1 MQRLRSLAAHASPP
15 VLNAQLALAD
25 AVRRAQGDALE
36 ALGFGPCGCAHDV
49 VASGPGWRLRAYR
62 GSGGGRPLLIVPAP
76 IKRPYVWDIAP
87 AVSVVRRLLQEGL
100 RVHLLEW
107 TPPASRAERADLDAH
122 VDAIGACA
130 ALIAQEAGAGGAPI
144 LIGHSF
150 GGTLSTAFAASD
162 PRAPAALV
170 LLSAPLCFGER
181 VCPFRDAL
189 VALAP
194 VSPSEREPVAGSML
208 TLASV
213 LASPQ
218 TFVWSRLADLFASLA
233 DPPGLAAHL
242 RVTRWALDEVP
253 LPGRLMRQILGWLYG
268 EDRFYQGT
276 LPLKGRIVGP
286 GDLSTPTLAVV
297 VAADEIA
304 PSRAVAPF
312 LDAAPARSRLIEYP
326 GETGVGL
333 QHLALL
339 VGRQAH
345 RRVWPEIIAWIKAQ
359 R

>member
-1 MQRLRSLAAHASPP
+1 M
-15 VLNAQLALAD
+15 LNAQLALAD
-25 AVRRAQGDALE
+25 AVRRTQGDALD
-36 ALGFGPCGCAHDV
+36 ALGFGPCGCEHEV

-87 AVSVVRRLLQEGL
+87 AVSVVRRLLHGGL

-107 TPPASRAERADLDAH
+107 TPPASPAERADLDAH
-122 VDAIGACA
+122 IDAIGACA
-130 ALIAQEAGAGGAPI
+130 ALIAQQAGGGAPI

-150 GGTLSTAFAASD
+150 GGTLATAFAAAE
-162 PRAPAALV
+162 PRGPAALV

-181 VCPFRDAL
+181 ICPFRDVL

-194 VSPSEREPVAGSML
+194 ASPSEREPVAGSML

-233 DPPGLAAHL
+233 DPEGFETHL

-253 LPGRLMRQILGWLYG
+253 LPAQLTNQILGWLYG
-268 EDRFYQGT
+268 EDRFYRGT

-286 GDLSTPTLAVV
+286 GDLSTPTLAAA

-339 VGRQAH
+339 VGREAQ
-345 RRVWPEIIAWIKAQ
+345 RRVWPEIIAWIEAH